1 MQSSAVQDAQ
11 ALFRRWLNEHAG
23 LIYKVASGFTPTKED
38 REDLTQEILLQLW
51 RSLPRYQA
59 KAKVSTWIYRVAM
72 NTAFAWR
79 RKERK
84 HAGRLSLVEIEE
96 LPAQSRDPSL
106 TDDHEVVQALYTAI
120 RSLPKVEAGLV
131 LMYLDGLS
139 GEEMAVILGI
149 SEENVR
155 VRLSRARRTLGD
167 LMKEVVHEF

>member
-1 MQSSAVQDAQ
+1 M
-11 ALFRRWLNEHAG
+11 FRRWLHEHAG
-23 LIYKVASGFTPTKED
+23 LVYKVAWGFAPTKED
-38 REDLTQEILLQLW
+38 REDLSQEILLQLW

-84 HAGRLSLVEIEE
+84 HASQLALVEIEE
-96 LPAQSRDPSL
+96 LPAQSQDLSL
-106 TDDHEVVQALYTAI
+106 AGDHEMVQALYTAI
-120 RSLPKVEAGLV
+120 RTLPKVDAGLV
-131 LMYLDGLS
+131 LMHIDGLS

-149 SEENVR
+149 SEENAR
-155 VRLSRARRTLGD
+155 VRLSRARRTLRD